1 MARGCVFGFS
11 INSHQSTIINPR
23 ESRMICKR
31 FLMVLFLFF
40 MMLVISGSSIAGE
53 PTEDVRKTTDK
64 LIAIIS
70 DPAMKSVDMAAE
82 RARRIRKAV
91 DERFDWKEMS
101 KRTLARH
108 WKKRTQLEK
117 EEFIDLFGKL
127 LERTY
132 LDKVEGY
139 SGEKVL
145 YVGERVDG
153 NYGIVVVKI
162 VTKKDTEI
170 LVKYK
175 LKKKGG
181 KWLVYDISIEG
192 VSLVNNYRKQF
203 NSIMTR
209 SSYEDLIKK
218 LRTKVEG
225 E

>member
-1 MARGCVFGFS
+1 
-11 INSHQSTIINPR
+11 
-23 ESRMICKR
+23 MICKR
-31 FLMVLFLFF
+31 FIMVPLLFF
-40 MMLVISGSSIAGE
+40 MTLVISGLSIAGG

-64 LIAIIS
+64 LIAIVS
-70 DPAMKSVDMAAE
+70 DPALKEPDKARE
-82 RARRIRKAV
+82 RATQIREAV

-108 WKKRTQLEK
+108 WKKRTEREK

-153 NYGIVVVKI
+153 KYGIVVVKI

-175 LKKKGG
+175 LKNKGG

-218 LRTKVEG
+218 LRKKVEG

>member
-1 MARGCVFGFS
+1 MTR
-11 INSHQSTIINPR
+11 R
-23 ESRMICKR
+23 R
-31 FLMVLFLFF
+31 FVVVPLFF
-40 MMLVISGSSIAGE
+40 FMTLVISGSSIAGG
-53 PTEDVRKTTDK
+53 PTEDVRKTTDR
-64 LIAIIS
+64 LLAIVS
-70 DPAMKSVDMAAE
+70 DPAMKSADMAAE
-82 RARRIRKAV
+82 RAKRIRKTV

-108 WKKRTQLEK
+108 WKKRTQREK

-162 VTKKDTEI
+162 VTRKDTEI

-175 LKKKGG
+175 LKNKGG
-181 KWLVYDISIEG
+181 EWLVYDISIEG

-218 LRTKVEG
+218 LRRKVEG

>member
-1 MARGCVFGFS
+1 MTLA
-11 INSHQSTIINPR
+11 
-23 ESRMICKR
+23 
-31 FLMVLFLFF
+31 
-40 MMLVISGSSIAGE
+40 ISGASIAGG
-53 PTEDVRKTTDK
+53 PTEDVRETTDK
-64 LIAIIS
+64 LIAIVS
-70 DPAMKSVDMAAE
+70 DPAMKTSDMAAE
-82 RARRIRKAV
+82 RARRIRAAV
-91 DERFDWKEMS
+91 DERFDWREMS

-108 WKKRTQLEK
+108 WKKRSDREK

-145 YVGERVDG
+145 YVSEKVEGK
-153 NYGIVVVKI
+153 YGIVIVRI
-162 VTKKDTEI
+162 VTKNDTEI

-175 LKKKGG
+175 LKNKGG
-181 KWLVYDISIEG
+181 EWLVYDISIEG

-209 SSYEDLIKK
+209 SSYGDLVKK

-225 E
+225 K

>member
-1 MARGCVFGFS
+1 
-11 INSHQSTIINPR
+11 
-23 ESRMICKR
+23 
-31 FLMVLFLFF
+31 MVPLFF
-40 MMLVISGSSIAGE
+40 FMTLVISGSSIAGG

-64 LIAIIS
+64 LIAIVS
-70 DPAMKSVDMAAE
+70 DPAMKSADRAAE

-101 KRTLARH
+101 KRSLARH
-108 WKKRTQLEK
+108 WKKRTEREK

-153 NYGIVVVKI
+153 I
-162 VTKKDTEI
+162 VTRKDTEI

-175 LKKKGG
+175 LKKKGSE
-181 KWLVYDISIEG
+181 WLVYDISIEG
-192 VSLVNNYRKQF
+192 ISLVNNYRKQF

-218 LRTKVEG
+218 LRRKVEG

>member
-1 MARGCVFGFS
+1 MWVKEFD
-11 INSHQSTIINPR
+11 
-23 ESRMICKR
+23 
-31 FLMVLFLFF
+31 
-40 MMLVISGSSIAGE
+40 GE
-53 PTEDVRKTTDK
+53 
-64 LIAIIS
+64 I
-70 DPAMKSVDMAAE
+70 
-82 RARRIRKAV
+82 
-91 DERFDWKEMS
+91 
-101 KRTLARH
+101 
-108 WKKRTQLEK
+108 
-117 EEFIDLFGKL
+117 
-127 LERTY
+127 
-132 LDKVEGY
+132 
-139 SGEKVL
+139 
-145 YVGERVDG
+145 
-153 NYGIVVVKI
+153 YGIVVVKI

>member
-1 MARGCVFGFS
+1 
-11 INSHQSTIINPR
+11 
-23 ESRMICKR
+23 MICKR

>member
-1 MARGCVFGFS
+1 
-11 INSHQSTIINPR
+11 
-23 ESRMICKR
+23 MICKR
-31 FLMVLFLFF
+31 FIMVPLFF
-40 MMLVISGSSIAGE
+40 FMTLVISGSSIAGG

-64 LIAIIS
+64 LIAIVS
-70 DPAMKSVDMAAE
+70 DPAMKSADRASE
-82 RARRIRKAV
+82 RAKRIRKAV

-101 KRTLARH
+101 KRSLARH
-108 WKKRTQLEK
+108 WKKRTQREK

-162 VTKKDTEI
+162 VTRKDTEI

-175 LKKKGG
+175 LKKKGSE
-181 KWLVYDISIEG
+181 WLVYDISIEG

-218 LRTKVEG
+218 LRRKVEG

>member
-1 MARGCVFGFS
+1 
-11 INSHQSTIINPR
+11 
-23 ESRMICKR
+23 MISKR
-31 FLMVLFLFF
+31 FIMVPLIFF
-40 MMLVISGSSIAGE
+40 MMFVISGASIAGG

-64 LIAIIS
+64 LIAIVIN
-70 DPAMKSVDMAAE
+70 PAMKTSDMAAE
-82 RARRIRKAV
+82 RASRIRAAV
-91 DERFDWKEMS
+91 DERFDWREMS

-108 WKKRTQLEK
+108 WKKRTEREK
-117 EEFIDLFGKL
+117 EEFVDLFGKL

-145 YVGERVDG
+145 YVGERVEG

-175 LKKKGG
+175 LKKKRG

-203 NSIMTR
+203 NSIIGR
-209 SSYEDLIKK
+209 SSYEDLINK
-218 LRTKVEG
+218 LRKKVEG

>member
-1 MARGCVFGFS
+1 MTRRRFIMVS
-11 INSHQSTIINPR
+11 IF
-23 ESRMICKR
+23 
-31 FLMVLFLFF
+31 FLITLI
-40 MMLVISGSSIAGE
+40 ISGSSIAGG
-53 PTEDVRKTTDK
+53 PTDDVRKTTDK
-64 LIAIIS
+64 LIAIVS
-70 DPAMKSVDMAAE
+70 DPALKESDKARE
-82 RARRIRKAV
+82 RATRIRKAV

-108 WKKRTQLEK
+108 WKKRTQQEK
-117 EEFIDLFGKL
+117 EEFIDLFGRL

-145 YVGERVDG
+145 YVGERVEG

-162 VTKKDTEI
+162 ITKKDTEI

>member
-1 MARGCVFGFS
+1 MTR
-11 INSHQSTIINPR
+11 R
-23 ESRMICKR
+23 R
-31 FLMVLFLFF
+31 FIMVPLLFF
-40 MMLVISGSSIAGE
+40 MTLVISGSSIAGG

-64 LIAIIS
+64 LIAIVS
-70 DPAMKSVDMAAE
+70 DPAMKSADRAAE

-101 KRTLARH
+101 KRSLARH
-108 WKKRTQLEK
+108 WKKRTEREK

-153 NYGIVVVKI
+153 NYGLVVVKI
-162 VTKKDTEI
+162 VTRKDTEI

-175 LKKKGG
+175 LKKKVSE
-181 KWLVYDISIEG
+181 WLVYDISIEG
-192 VSLVNNYRKQF
+192 ISLVNNYRKQF

-218 LRTKVEG
+218 LRRKVEG